1 MTGQPQEITLLLE
14 AVNRG
19 DLDAAQT
26 LFTVVYDELRRLAR
40 SRMARES
47 PGHTLQPTALVH
59 EAYIRLMANDGPRF
73 ENKAHFFSAAAEA
86 MRRILIEH
94 ARRKRSVKRQGNR
107 QRIELAET
115 MAVQEP
121 APDEVAA
128 LDEALSRLE
137 LRDRQMSDVLKLRFF
152 VGLTVQET
160 ADALGVAPRTVDRQW
175 AASRAWVAREMRK
188 NRQGEGRP

>member
-1 MTGQPQEITLLLE
+1 MAEHPQRITRLLE

-19 DLDAAQT
+19 DPDATQN
-26 LFTVVYDELRRLAR
+26 LFSLVYGELRRMAR
-40 SRMARES
+40 SKMARES

-59 EAYIRLMANDGPRF
+59 EAYIRLIAEVDPGF
-73 ENKAHFFSAAAEA
+73 ENRAHFFSAAAEA

-94 ARRKRSVKRQGNR
+94 ARKKRSDKRQGNR
-107 QRIELAET
+107 QRVELMET

-137 LRDRQMSDVLKLRFF
+137 AKDRQMSDVLKLRFF

-160 ADALGVAPRTVDRQW
+160 AEALSLAPRTVDRQW
-175 AASRAWVAREMRK
+175 AAARAWITREIRK
-188 NRQGEGRP
+188 KPQG

>member
-1 MTGQPQEITLLLE
+1 MTDRPQQITRILE
-14 AVNRG
+14 AVNGG
-19 DLDAAQT
+19 DLEAAQA
-26 LFTVVYDELRRLAR
+26 LFALVYDELRRMAR

-59 EAYIRLMANDGPRF
+59 EAYIRLMGDENLRF
-73 ENKAHFFSAAAEA
+73 ENRAHFFTAAAEA

-94 ARRKRSVKRQGNR
+94 ARKKRSGKRQGGR
-107 QRIELAET
+107 QRIGLMET

-121 APDEVAA
+121 APDEVSA

-137 LRDRQMSDVLKLRFF
+137 RKDRQMSDVLKLRFF

-160 ADALGVAPRTVDRQW
+160 AEALSLSPRTVDRQW
-175 AASRAWVAREMRK
+175 AAARAWLTREIRK
-188 NRQGEGRP
+188 SSGDS

>member
-1 MTGQPQEITLLLE
+1 MTEHPQRITRLLE

-19 DLDAAQT
+19 DEDAAQN
-26 LFTVVYDELRRLAR
+26 LFTLVYDELRRMAR

-59 EAYIRLMANDGPRF
+59 EAYIRLMADDDPRF
-73 ENKAHFFSAAAEA
+73 ENRAHFFCAAAEA

-94 ARRKRSVKRQGNR
+94 ARKKRSDKRHGSR
-107 QRIELAET
+107 QKVELTET

-121 APDEVAA
+121 TSDEVAA
-128 LDEALSRLE
+128 LDEALVRLE
-137 LRDRQMSDVLKLRFF
+137 AKDRQMSDVLKLRFF

-160 ADALGVAPRTVDRQW
+160 AEALDLAPRTVDRQW
-175 AASRAWVAREMRK
+175 AAARAWITREMRK
-188 NRQGEGRP
+188 KPQGL